1 MNANNDN
8 DNKTNGRCMWAE
20 ALQNPIYLA
29 AVREAQIASDAV
41 FKLPGPTNHRTN
53 EPPDQRTTGPTNH
66 RTTEPTNQRTTE
78 PTDQRTNEQVNRS
91 KK

>member
-1 MNANNDN
+1 MNANKNNSD
-8 DNKTNGRCMWAE
+8 KTNGRCVWAE

-41 FKLPGPTNHRTN
+41 FKLP
-53 EPPDQRTTGPTNH
+53 
-66 RTTEPTNQRTTE
+66 EPTNQRTNE
-78 PTDQRTNEQVNRS
+78 PTNQRTNGLNEQVNCS

>member
-8 DNKTNGRCMWAE
+8 DNKTNGRCVWAD

-41 FKLPGPTNHRTN
+41 FKLP
-53 EPPDQRTTGPTNH
+53 
-66 RTTEPTNQRTTE
+66 EPTNQRTSE
-78 PTDQRTNEQVNRS
+78 PTNQRTSEPTNQRTSEPAN
-91 KK
+91 K